1 MSHPSR
7 LSRREKLPLRTAPS
21 GNRATHQRT
30 GLWARYGLKEPVAS
44 PLRLVL
50 FLVYAIPLFWIVLTS
65 LKSPSQVIASQA
77 SLIFTPT
84 LDAYVDTLGNSGLYA
99 ALQQSLVIATGTTAL
114 ALAIAIPAGYGLARV
129 DSRLTTIGLGMLIV
143 LQMLPQTSNVI
154 PLYQIFANWNLLDQN
169 LGVII
174 ADAALLVPFAVLL
187 MRPFFRAVP
196 VALEEASSLDGAN
209 TMRTFWSVMLPIAR
223 NGIATTG
230 TLIFLLAWGE
240 FLYAINFFLSPG
252 NYPLSALL
260 AQQVSAFGIDWPGL
274 MALAVITSIPIMLL
288 FLFTYRLLR
297 EGLTLG
303 AVK

>member
-1 MSHPSR
+1 MSRAAS
-7 LSRREKLPLRTAPS
+7 SSRTAPS
-21 GNRATHQRT
+21 GNRATHQKT
-30 GLWARYGLKEPVAS
+30 TWWARLGLKEPVAS

-50 FLVYAIPLFWIVLTS
+50 FLIYGIPLFWIVLTS
-65 LKSPSQVIASQA
+65 LKSPDQVISSQA
-77 SLIFTPT
+77 SLVFSPT
-84 LDAYVDTLGNSGLYA
+84 LDAYVDALRDSGLYT
-99 ALQQSLVIATGTTAL
+99 ALQQSVVIATGTTAL

-154 PLYQIFANWNLLDQN
+154 PLYQIFASWNLLDQN
-169 LGVII
+169 LGVIV
-174 ADAALLVPFAVLL
+174 ADAALLVPFAILL

-196 VALEEASSLDGAN
+196 VALEEAAALDGAR
-209 TMRTFWSVMLPIAR
+209 TFRTFWSVMLPIAR

-240 FLYAINFFLSPG
+240 FLYAINFFLTPG

>member
-1 MSHPSR
+1 MS
-7 LSRREKLPLRTAPS
+7 TVT
-21 GNRATHQRT
+21 GRATRAAEPAPT
-30 GLWARYGLKEPVAS
+30 GFAALRARVKNPVAT

-50 FLVYAIPLFWIVLTS
+50 FLTYGIPLLWIVLTS
-65 LKSPSQVIASQA
+65 LKSPRDVISSQS
-77 SLIFTPT
+77 SLVFAPT
-84 LDAYVDTLGNSGLYA
+84 LEAYSEALSSAGLYNA
-99 ALQQSLVIATGTTAL
+99 MQQSLVIATGTMILTL
-114 ALAIAIPAGYGLARV
+114 LLAIPAGYGLARV
-129 DSRLTTIGLGMLIV
+129 DSRITTLGLGMLIV

-154 PLYQIFANWNLLDQN
+154 PLYQIFGQWNLLN
-169 LGVII
+169 TNAGVII
-174 ADAALLVPFAVLL
+174 ADTAMLVPFAVLL

-196 VALEEASSLDGAN
+196 VALEEAANLDGAG
-209 TMRTFWSVMLPIAR
+209 TIRTFFSIMLPIAR

-240 FLYAINFFLSPG
+240 FLYAVNFFLTPS

-274 MALAVITSIPIMLL
+274 MALAVITSIPIMVL
-288 FLFTYRLLR
+288 FVFTYRLLR